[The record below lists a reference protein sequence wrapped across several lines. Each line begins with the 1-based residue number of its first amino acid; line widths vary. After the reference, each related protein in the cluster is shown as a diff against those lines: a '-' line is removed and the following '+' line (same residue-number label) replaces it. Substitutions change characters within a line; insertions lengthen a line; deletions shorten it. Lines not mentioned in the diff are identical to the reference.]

1 MTQAA
6 DDFALIKQACDEQAK
21 FGLPFPNDIT
31 GQQIKVAFNRLFT
44 PRPLRELF
52 DQGFRFCWAWH
63 PRAAREPLYFDM
75 RSNRSED
82 FVGTWAEMV
91 AVPILR
97 PEDMGITP

>member
-1 MTQAA
+1 MSAK
-6 DDFALIKQACDEQAK
+6 DDFELVRQACFIADAK
-21 FGLPFPNDIT
+21 DMGGSCHEI
-31 GQQIKVAFNRLFT
+31 AFNCLFT

-52 DQGFRFCWAWH
+52 DAGFRFCWAWH
-63 PRAAREPLYFDM
+63 PKAAKEPLYFDM
-75 RSNRSED
+75 RSNRSDD

>member
-1 MTQAA
+1 MSAK
-6 DDFALIKQACDEQAK
+6 DDFELVRQACCVAE
-21 FGLPFPNDIT
+21 PFMNKSPDD
-31 GQQIKVAFNRLFT
+31 AFTRLFT
-44 PRPLRELF
+44 PRPLRKLF

-63 PRAAREPLYFDM
+63 PKAAKEPLYFDM
-75 RSNRSED
+75 RSNRSDD

>member
-1 MTQAA
+1 MSAK
-6 DDFALIKQACDEQAK
+6 DDFALLKTAAHIADGTIDSIAY
-21 FGLPFPNDIT
+21 
-31 GQQIKVAFNRLFT
+31 VAAFNRLFT
-44 PRPLRELF
+44 PRPLRLLF

-63 PRAAREPLYFDM
+63 PKAAREPLYFDM

>member
-1 MTQAA
+1 MSAK
-6 DDFALIKQACDEQAK
+6 DDFELVRQACSPRNLYGSPAQD
-21 FGLPFPNDIT
+21 
-31 GQQIKVAFNRLFT
+31 AFTRLFT
-44 PRPLRELF
+44 PRPLRVLF

-63 PRAAREPLYFDM
+63 PVAAKEPLYFDM
-75 RSNRSED
+75 RSNRSDD

>member
-6 DDFALIKQACDEQAK
+6 DDFALIKQALETLQN
-21 FGLPFPNDIT
+21 LYP
-31 GQQIKVAFNRLFT
+31 IKDGEPDAVNAFRRLFT

-63 PRAAREPLYFDM
+63 PVAAKVPLYFDM

-97 PEDMGITP
+97 PEDMGIKP